1 MTATIVI
8 NSQHFG
14 HGENELGAKLMG
26 NFLRKLWSLENKP
39 RKIVFYNTGVKLL
52 AEGSAVLDALNALSE
67 AGVELIACG
76 TCVTDLQLKGKL
88 ALGRVSDMQEIA
100 AALMAGDAVT
110 V

>member
-14 HGENELGAKLMG
+14 QGENELGAKLMG
-26 NFLRKLWSLENKP
+26 NFLRKLWSLESKP
-39 RKIVFYNTGVKLL
+39 KKIIFYNTGVKLL
-52 AEGSAVLDALNALSE
+52 AEGSAVLDALNALAE
-67 AGVELIACG
+67 AGVDLIACG
-76 TCVTDLQLKGKL
+76 TCVTHLELKGKL

-100 AALMAGDAVT
+100 TELMAGDAVT